1 MDFPGGIQR
10 FILTSGAIM
19 KILVYGNN
27 KFSDYDTFTRA
38 VVVAID
44 NNVNS
49 EDNRIDI
56 YTAGPYKINQFTA
69 EFVNK
74 TERFFKQK
82 GIKSR
87 FYRVLKNDVEENFD
101 TYDIDSVVYLS
112 TKNDRS
118 DIFDVVISE
127 AENKNVPVNIYK
139 V

>member
-1 MDFPGGIQR
+1 
-10 FILTSGAIM
+10 M

-44 NNVNS
+44 NNVDSN
-49 EDNRIDI
+49 DNKIEI
-56 YTAGPYKINQFTA
+56 YTAGPYKINQFAA

-87 FYRVLKNDVEENFD
+87 FYRVLKNDVAENFD
-101 TYDIDSVVYLS
+101 NYDIDSVVYLS

-118 DIFDVVISE
+118 EIFDVVISE
-127 AENKNVPVNIYK
+127 AESNNVPVSIYK

>member
-1 MDFPGGIQR
+1 
-10 FILTSGAIM
+10 M

-44 NNVNS
+44 NNVS
-49 EDNRIDI
+49 SDDNRIDI
-56 YTAGPYKINQFTA
+56 YTAGPYKINQFAA

-74 TERFFKQK
+74 TEGFFKQK
-82 GIKSR
+82 GIRSR
-87 FYRVLKNDVEENFD
+87 FYRVLKNDVVENFD
-101 TYDIDSVVYLS
+101 NYDLNSVVYLS

-118 DIFDVVISE
+118 EIFDVVISE
-127 AENKNVPVNIYK
+127 AENKNIPVSIYK

>member
-1 MDFPGGIQR
+1 MN
-10 FILTSGAIM
+10 
-19 KILVYGNN
+19 ILVYGNS

-44 NNVNS
+44 NNVTS
-49 EDNRIDI
+49 DDNRIDI
-56 YTAGPYKINQFTA
+56 YTAGPYKINQFAA

-74 TERFFKQK
+74 TEGFFRQK

-87 FYRVLKNDVEENFD
+87 FYRVLKNDVAENFD
-101 TYDIDSVVYLS
+101 NYELDSVVYLS
-112 TKNDRS
+112 TKHDRS
-118 DIFDVVISE
+118 EIFDVVISE

>member
-1 MDFPGGIQR
+1 
-10 FILTSGAIM
+10 M
-19 KILVYGNN
+19 KILVYGNQ

-44 NNVNS
+44 NNVTAD
-49 EDNRIDI
+49 DNRIDI
-56 YTAGPYKINQFTA
+56 YTAGPYKINQFAA

-82 GIKSR
+82 GIRSR
-87 FYRVLKNDVEENFD
+87 FYRILKNDVMENFD
-101 TYDIDSVVYLS
+101 NYELDSVVYLS

-118 DIFDVVISE
+118 EVFDVVISE
-127 AENKNVPVNIYK
+127 AESKNIPVSIYK

>member
-1 MDFPGGIQR
+1 
-10 FILTSGAIM
+10 M

-44 NNVNS
+44 NNVS
-49 EDNRIDI
+49 SDDNRIDI
-56 YTAGPYKINQFTA
+56 YTAGPYKINQFAA

-74 TERFFKQK
+74 TEGFFKQK
-82 GIKSR
+82 GIRSR
-87 FYRVLKNDVEENFD
+87 FYRVLKNDVAENFD
-101 TYDIDSVVYLS
+101 NYDLNSVVYLS

-118 DIFDVVISE
+118 EIFDVVISE
-127 AENKNVPVNIYK
+127 AENKNIPVSIYK

>member
-1 MDFPGGIQR
+1 
-10 FILTSGAIM
+10 M
-19 KILVYGNN
+19 KILVYGNQ

-44 NNVNS
+44 NANGATTDDS
-49 EDNRIDI
+49 RLDI

-74 TERFFKQK
+74 TEGFFKQK

-87 FYRVLKNDVEENFD
+87 FYRVLKNDVVENFD
-101 TYDIDSVVYLS
+101 KYDIDTVVYLS

-118 DIFDVVISE
+118 EIFDTVISE
-127 AENKNVPVNIYK
+127 AENNNIPVSVYK

>member
-1 MDFPGGIQR
+1 MN
-10 FILTSGAIM
+10 
-19 KILVYGNN
+19 ILVYGNS

-44 NNVNS
+44 NNVTS
-49 EDNRIDI
+49 DDSRIDI
-56 YTAGPYKINQFTA
+56 YTAGPYKINQFAA

-82 GIKSR
+82 GIRSR
-87 FYRVLKNDVEENFD
+87 FYRVLKNDVQENFD
-101 TYDIDSVVYLS
+101 KYDLDTVVYLS

-118 DIFDVVISE
+118 EIFDVVISE
-127 AENKNVPVNIYK
+127 AENKNIPVSIYK

>member
-1 MDFPGGIQR
+1 
-10 FILTSGAIM
+10 M

-44 NNVNS
+44 NLVNDK
-49 EDNRIDI
+49 DNRIDI
-56 YTAGPYKINQFTA
+56 YTAGPYKINQFAA

-74 TERFFKQK
+74 TEQFFRQK

-87 FYRVLKNDVEENFD
+87 FYRILKNDVVENFD
-101 TYDIDSVVYLS
+101 AYDLDGVVYLS

-118 DIFDVVISE
+118 EIFDTIIAD
-127 AENKNVPVNIYK
+127 AENNNIPVSVYK
-139 V
+139 I

>member
-1 MDFPGGIQR
+1 
-10 FILTSGAIM
+10 M

-27 KFSDYDTFTRA
+27 KFADYDTFTRA

-44 NNVNS
+44 NSIGHN
-49 EDNRIDI
+49 DGKIDI
-56 YTAGPYKINQFTA
+56 YTAGPYKINQFAA

-74 TERFFKQK
+74 TEGFFKQK

-87 FYRVLKNDVEENFD
+87 FYRVLKNDVAENFD
-101 TYDIDSVVYLS
+101 KYDVDAVVYLS

-118 DIFDVVISE
+118 EIFDIVISE
-127 AENKNVPVNIYK
+127 AENNNIPVSIYK

>member
-1 MDFPGGIQR
+1 
-10 FILTSGAIM
+10 M

-127 AENKNVPVNIYK
+127 AENNNVPVNIYK

>member
-1 MDFPGGIQR
+1 
-10 FILTSGAIM
+10 M

-44 NNVNS
+44 NNVS
-49 EDNRIDI
+49 SDDNRIDI
-56 YTAGPYKINQFTA
+56 YTAGPYKINQFAA

-74 TERFFKQK
+74 TEGFFRQK

-87 FYRVLKNDVEENFD
+87 FYRVLKNDVAENFD
-101 TYDIDSVVYLS
+101 NYDLNSVVYLS

-118 DIFDVVISE
+118 EIFDVVISE
-127 AENKNVPVNIYK
+127 AESKNIPVSIYK

>member
-1 MDFPGGIQR
+1 
-10 FILTSGAIM
+10 M

-44 NNVNS
+44 NNVKS

-101 TYDIDSVVYLS
+101 NYEIDSVVYLS

-118 DIFDVVISE
+118 DVFDVVISE
-127 AENKNVPVNIYK
+127 AENNNVPVNIYK

>member
-1 MDFPGGIQR
+1 
-10 FILTSGAIM
+10 M

-44 NNVNS
+44 NLVDNQ
-49 EDNRIDI
+49 DNRIDI

-74 TERFFKQK
+74 TEQFFRQK

-87 FYRVLKNDVEENFD
+87 FYRILKNDVVENFD
-101 TYDIDSVVYLS
+101 SYDLDGVVYLS

-118 DIFDVVISE
+118 EIFDTIIAD
-127 AENKNVPVNIYK
+127 AENNNIPVSVYK
-139 V
+139 I

>member
-1 MDFPGGIQR
+1 MR
-10 FILTSGAIM
+10 
-19 KILVYGNN
+19 ILVYGNT
-27 KFSDYDTFTRA
+27 KFADYDTFTRA

-44 NNVNS
+44 NAVGATQ
-49 EDNRIDI
+49 DDRLDI

-74 TERFFKQK
+74 TEGFFKQK

-87 FYRVLKNDVEENFD
+87 FYRVLKNDVMENFD
-101 TYDIDSVVYLS
+101 KYDLDSVVYLS

-118 DIFDVVISE
+118 EVFDVVISE
-127 AENKNVPVNIYK
+127 AENSNVPVNIYK

>member
-1 MDFPGGIQR
+1 
-10 FILTSGAIM
+10 M

-44 NNVNS
+44 NNVS
-49 EDNRIDI
+49 SDDNRIDI
-56 YTAGPYKINQFTA
+56 YTAGPYKINQFAA

-74 TERFFKQK
+74 TEGFFKQK
-82 GIKSR
+82 GIRSR
-87 FYRVLKNDVEENFD
+87 FYRVLKNDVAENFD
-101 TYDIDSVVYLS
+101 NYDINSVVYLS

-118 DIFDVVISE
+118 EIFDVVISE
-127 AENKNVPVNIYK
+127 AENKNIPVSIYK

>member
-1 MDFPGGIQR
+1 
-10 FILTSGAIM
+10 M

-44 NNVNS
+44 NNVTS
-49 EDNRIDI
+49 DDNKIDI
-56 YTAGPYKINQFTA
+56 YTAGPYKINQFAA

-74 TERFFKQK
+74 TEGFFRQK

-87 FYRVLKNDVEENFD
+87 FYRVLKNDVAENFD
-101 TYDIDSVVYLS
+101 NYDLNSVVYLS

-118 DIFDVVISE
+118 EIFDVVISE
-127 AENKNVPVNIYK
+127 AENKNIPVSIYK
-139 V
+139 I

>member
-1 MDFPGGIQR
+1 
-10 FILTSGAIM
+10 M
-19 KILVYGNN
+19 KILVYGNT
-27 KFSDYDTFTRA
+27 KFADYDTFTRA

-44 NNVNS
+44 NNASSN
-49 EDNRIDI
+49 DGRLDI

-87 FYRVLKNDVEENFD
+87 FYRILKKEVEENFD
-101 TYDIDSVVYLS
+101 NYDPDTVVYLS

-118 DIFDVVISE
+118 EIFDTVISE
-127 AENKNVPVNIYK
+127 AEKRDIPVSIYK

>member
-1 MDFPGGIQR
+1 
-10 FILTSGAIM
+10 M

-38 VVVAID
+38 IVVAID
-44 NNVNS
+44 NNVANN
-49 EDNRIDI
+49 DNKIDI
-56 YTAGPYKINQFTA
+56 YTAGPYKINQFAA

-74 TERFFKQK
+74 TEGFFRQK

-87 FYRVLKNDVEENFD
+87 FYRVLKNDVVENFD
-101 TYDIDSVVYLS
+101 KYDVDSVVYLS

-118 DIFDVVISE
+118 EIFDVVISE
-127 AENKNVPVNIYK
+127 AENNNIPVSIYK

>member
-1 MDFPGGIQR
+1 
-10 FILTSGAIM
+10 M

-38 VVVAID
+38 VIVAID
-44 NNVNS
+44 NSYNS
-49 EDNRIDI
+49 ENDKLDI

-87 FYRVLKNDVEENFD
+87 FYRVLKNDVIENFD
-101 TYDIDSVVYLS
+101 KYDIDSVVYLS

-118 DIFDVVISE
+118 DIFDSVISK
-127 AENKNVPVNIYK
+127 AEDNNVPVNIYK
-139 V
+139 I

>member
-1 MDFPGGIQR
+1 MN
-10 FILTSGAIM
+10 
-19 KILVYGNN
+19 ILVYGNN

-44 NNVNS
+44 NNVTS
-49 EDNRIDI
+49 DDSRIDI
-56 YTAGPYKINQFTA
+56 YTAGPYKINQFAA

-87 FYRVLKNDVEENFD
+87 FYRVLKNDVQENFD
-101 TYDIDSVVYLS
+101 KYDLDTVVYLS

-118 DIFDVVISE
+118 EIFDVVISE
-127 AENKNVPVNIYK
+127 AENNNIPVSIYK

>member
-1 MDFPGGIQR
+1 
-10 FILTSGAIM
+10 M
-19 KILVYGNN
+19 KILVYGNT

-44 NNVNS
+44 NMTVNQS
-49 EDNRIDI
+49 NDNKLEI

-74 TERFFKQK
+74 TENFFKQK

-87 FYRVLKNDVEENFD
+87 FYRILKKEVEENFD
-101 TYDIDSVVYLS
+101 NYNIDSVVYLS

-118 DIFDVVISE
+118 EIFDVVISE
-127 AENKNVPVNIYK
+127 AEKSDIPVSVYK

>member
-1 MDFPGGIQR
+1 
-10 FILTSGAIM
+10 M
-19 KILVYGNN
+19 KILVYGSN

-44 NNVNS
+44 HAVSNV
-49 EDNRIDI
+49 DTRLDI
-56 YTAGPYKINQFTA
+56 YTAGPYKVNQFTA

-74 TERFFKQK
+74 TENFFKQK

-87 FYRVLKNDVEENFD
+87 FYRVLKNDVVENFD
-101 TYDIDSVVYLS
+101 KYELDSVVYLS

-118 DIFDVVISE
+118 EIFDVVISE
-127 AENKNVPVNIYK
+127 AESNNIPVNIYK

>member
-1 MDFPGGIQR
+1 
-10 FILTSGAIM
+10 M

-118 DIFDVVISE
+118 EIFDVVISE
-127 AENKNVPVNIYK
+127 AENNNVPVNIYK

>member
-1 MDFPGGIQR
+1 
-10 FILTSGAIM
+10 M

-44 NNVNS
+44 NNITNDD
-49 EDNRIDI
+49 DNKIDI
-56 YTAGPYKINQFTA
+56 YTAGPYKINQFAA

-74 TERFFKQK
+74 TEGFFRQK

-87 FYRVLKNDVEENFD
+87 FYRVLKNDVAENFD
-101 TYDIDSVVYLS
+101 NYDLNSVVYLS

-118 DIFDVVISE
+118 EIFDVVISE
-127 AENKNVPVNIYK
+127 AENKNIPVSIYK

>member
-1 MDFPGGIQR
+1 
-10 FILTSGAIM
+10 M
-19 KILVYGNN
+19 KILVYGNQ

-38 VVVAID
+38 IVVAID
-44 NNVNS
+44 NNVTSN
-49 EDNRIDI
+49 DDKIDI
-56 YTAGPYKINQFTA
+56 YTAGPYKINQFAA

-87 FYRVLKNDVEENFD
+87 FYRVLKNDVQENFD
-101 TYDIDSVVYLS
+101 NYDLDTVVYLS

-118 DIFDVVISE
+118 EIFDVVISE
-127 AENKNVPVNIYK
+127 AENKNIPVSIYK

>member
-1 MDFPGGIQR
+1 
-10 FILTSGAIM
+10 M
-19 KILVYGNN
+19 KILVYGNQ

-38 VVVAID
+38 IVVAID
-44 NNVNS
+44 NKVTS
-49 EDNRIDI
+49 DDDKIDI
-56 YTAGPYKINQFTA
+56 YTAGPYKINQFAA

-87 FYRVLKNDVEENFD
+87 FYRVLKNDVQENFD
-101 TYDIDSVVYLS
+101 NYDLDTVVYLS

-118 DIFDVVISE
+118 EIFDVVISE
-127 AENKNVPVNIYK
+127 AENKNIPVSIYK